1 MSEFQTFKYLFLGEG
16 FTCSEAA
23 WTYGKGCSVAASHR
37 PKVLRDL
44 SCFDAALKP
53 QMLGMRLKVLGT
65 DASSSCKTQHDT
77 TRKIFLPWG
86 IFAVSSTSKRW
97 FVKVSAI
104 QGTFW
109 SIVHGKETSLKWTRR
124 SCCRDSSQELSKILL
139 IFTQIVQLALL
150 LYSLHSCSR
159 PQESG
164 IWIATQL

>member
-1 MSEFQTFKYLFLGEG
+1 MARDVPSQLRIAGIAPRFCGILAASMLRWSRKYWVWRFWEQMPQ
-16 FTCSEAA
+16 
-23 WTYGKGCSVAASHR
+23 VAARHN
-37 PKVLRDL
+37 
-44 SCFDAALKP
+44 
-53 QMLGMRLKVLGT
+53 M
-65 DASSSCKTQHDT
+65 TQPEKSFFHEA
-77 TRKIFLPWG
+77 FLC

-109 SIVHGKETSLKWTRR
+109 SIAHGKETSLKWTRR